1 MNRRGRWL
9 APALWILG
17 LAAVAL
23 AVTRGGRWAL
33 LAAAGG
39 AAFACGLTL
48 PALVRRHARRPGAR
62 AVDFAHTIDLLR
74 RAHDAHACWAVGL
87 RDGDVESLGERE
99 VHEDRRRRGAALAQ
113 LASVDGRVHVARE
126 PHGTYVAV
134 GDFPYGAG
142 ALLALPDA
150 GAEFTDPVAEEL
162 RRLVA
167 TMRLAE
173 LEIPGARGG
182 GGGGVPVARRARRG
196 RGARADRPG
205 PRPGHGGRRAAGR
218 AAIGARAPTRGG
230 SGRARGRAAR
240 PARPADGAPQS
251 AGVRARA
258 GTIRR

>member
-1 MNRRGRWL
+1 MNRRGGWL

-17 LAAVAL
+17 LTGVAL
-23 AVTRGGRWAL
+23 AVFRGDRWAL
-33 LAAAGG
+33 VAAAGG
-39 AAFACGLTL
+39 AAFVCGLAL
-48 PALVRRHARRPGAR
+48 PALVRRHGRRPRAR
-62 AVDFAHTIDLLR
+62 ALDFSHTLDLLR

-99 VHEDRRRRGAALAQ
+99 VHEARRRRGAALAQ

-173 LEIPGARGG
+173 LEIPEAQGQVVAKQFALAASGTQTLEG
-182 GGGGVPVARRARRG
+182 VAREI
-196 RGARADRPG
+196 
-205 PRPGHGGRRAAGR
+205 GR
-218 AAIGARAPTRGG
+218 AH
-230 SGRARGRAAR
+230 
-240 PARPADGAPQS
+240 
-251 AGVRARA
+251 V
-258 GTIRR
+258 

>member
-1 MNRRGRWL
+1 MTWATRSICRGIPSRRPRGAARCSWSRRARVICPSPKRRPSRL
-9 APALWILG
+9 ARSAIAWSGSRTWAWRAATGFSPRRTPPPGPPRASAPALWILG

-62 AVDFAHTIDLLR
+62 AVDFSHTIDLLR

-134 GDFPYGAG
+134 GDF
-142 ALLALPDA
+142 
-150 GAEFTDPVAEEL
+150 
-162 RRLVA
+162 
-167 TMRLAE
+167 
-173 LEIPGARGG
+173 
-182 GGGGVPVARRARRG
+182 
-196 RGARADRPG
+196 
-205 PRPGHGGRRAAGR
+205 
-218 AAIGARAPTRGG
+218 
-230 SGRARGRAAR
+230 
-240 PARPADGAPQS
+240 
-251 AGVRARA
+251 
-258 GTIRR
+258 